1 MESTPFNK
9 KKIFIGGLPHQIE
22 EAELKTYFSDFGTVV
37 ATEILREK
45 ITNKGRGFGFVTF
58 DSEEAVEKVLENN
71 FYNLKEKQIEVKMA
85 KAKTNRR
92 NQIPTATNNLN
103 QPPLVQT
110 LELKPKNLEGEKK
123 RVRKLRWQAKK
134 RAEAPV
140 RTDEED
146 DTICSL
152 DRWPWSEK
160 MNLERTVAAGGL
172 PWSSRPTLSLSP
184 ALMAPPVVRE
194 DGLVLPEDDG
204 SWSEKNC
211 SRHSPTV
218 FPHF

>member
-1 MESTPFNK
+1 MESTHFNK

-85 KAKTNRR
+85 KEKINRR

-103 QPPLVQT
+103 QSQPPLGLPHQIEEA
-110 LELKPKNLEGEKK
+110 ELKTYFSNFGTVVATEILREKITNK
-123 RVRKLRWQAKK
+123 GRGFGQQL
-134 RAEAPV
+134 
-140 RTDEED
+140 T
-146 DTICSL
+146 
-152 DRWPWSEK
+152 
-160 MNLERTVAAGGL
+160 
-172 PWSSRPTLSLSP
+172 
-184 ALMAPPVVRE
+184 
-194 DGLVLPEDDG
+194 
-204 SWSEKNC
+204 
-211 SRHSPTV
+211 
-218 FPHF
+218 